1 MRDTQTIA
9 RNMHDTTGYCNKYA
23 CYNRLLQEIC
33 MIQQTIAR
41 NMHDTEIFLNRF
53 QLNRYKITSTSALR
67 NFKFDY

>member
-1 MRDTQTIA
+1 
-9 RNMHDTTGYCNKYA
+9 
-23 CYNRLLQEIC
+23 

-67 NFKFDY
+67 IFKFDY